1 MHAVGVGG
9 VVFEDDL
16 DGVADFVVKD
26 GAEDAEVL
34 VFGRARLDC
43 GEGGVGVLVV
53 DGFFVDAADVV
64 GAGFNEAF
72 GDVVEGHAHGFIAAG
87 GSVVPLDLVGG
98 NVVGAGF
105 AGVRGGCG
113 VGGRGVKMGG
123 KGVESGGGE
132 DDSAQAEASEI
143 SLGHGSSGALAWGRC
158 VGDRAGA
165 QGSGSTQRFG

>member
-105 AGVRGGCG
+105 ACVGGGCG
-113 VGGRGVKMGG
+113 VAGRGVKVGG
-123 KGVESGGGE
+123 KGAESGGG
-132 DDSAQAEASEI
+132 DGDCAQESVSEI
-143 SLGHGSSGALAWGRC
+143 SPGHRSSGVLNWGALNWGR
-158 VGDRAGA
+158 AFA
-165 QGSGSTQRFG
+165 QG